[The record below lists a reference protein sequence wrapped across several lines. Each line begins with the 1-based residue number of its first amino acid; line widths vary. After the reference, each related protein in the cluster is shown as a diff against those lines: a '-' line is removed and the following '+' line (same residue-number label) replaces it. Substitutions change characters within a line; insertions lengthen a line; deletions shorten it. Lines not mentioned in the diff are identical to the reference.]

1 MSLALDENKLEIVK
15 STAPVLKE
23 NSTDIG
29 KRFYELLFEKVPELR
44 NIFNQTNQKRGL
56 QQEALVYSVY
66 AAGENIDSL
75 ENIDE
80 LVERIAEKHVSLGVK
95 PEQYPVVGEALIQAV
110 QEILGDAATEE
121 VLDAW
126 RAAYDYIA
134 NLFIELEQKKYNEI
148 EEQEG
153 GWTGFR
159 ALVVDEK
166 IQETD
171 DVISLCLKAKDGK
184 PLAPYK
190 AGQYLTIKVDIAGE
204 PYTHMR
210 QYSLSG
216 VSGKDFYKISV
227 KRETGDGNVPDG
239 VVSSYLHDEVKE
251 GDTLEFSAPAG
262 DFTIASEDE
271 PIVLLSGGIGLT
283 PVVGM
288 LETLAE
294 QEPQRPVTFIHATQ
308 NSSTHV
314 MKEHVEQLAV
324 EHPNISSFVCYDSPT
339 KADQNSQ
346 NYDKEGFVDL
356 QWLQSILS
364 CGNQADFYCC
374 GPAPFMKAV
383 DKGLKEWNVPN
394 DKRHYEIFNPVS
406 VLQEAL

>member
-1 MSLALDENKLEIVK
+1 MTLNSNKLQIVK

-23 NSTDIG
+23 HSTAIG
-29 KRFYELLFEKVPELR
+29 KRFYQLLFEKVPELR

-75 ENIDE
+75 ENIHE

-95 PEQYPVVGEALIQAV
+95 PEQYPIVGEALLQAV
-110 QEILGDAATEE
+110 QEILGDAATED

-126 RAAYDYIA
+126 REAYDYIA
-134 NLFIELEQKKYNEI
+134 NLFIELEQKKYNEM

-159 ALVVDEK
+159 EFVVDEK

-171 DVISLCLKAKDGK
+171 DVISLILKPKDGK
-184 PLAPYK
+184 PLARYE
-190 AGQYLTIKVDIAGE
+190 AGQYITIKADIPGE

-216 VSGKDFYKISV
+216 VSGENYYKISL
-227 KRETGDGNVPDG
+227 KHEKGNGIHPDG
-239 VVSSYLHDEVKE
+239 VVSSYLHDDVAE

-262 DFTIASEDE
+262 EFTVKSEKA
-271 PIVLLSGGIGLT
+271 PIVLLSGGIGVT

-288 LETLAE
+288 LNSLAE
-294 QEPQRPVTFIHATQ
+294 KEPGRPVTFIHATQ
-308 NSSTHV
+308 NSDAHA
-314 MKEHVEQLAV
+314 MRDDVEQLAA
-324 EHPNISSFVCYDSPT
+324 ENPNISSFVCYDSPSIT
-339 KADQNSQ
+339 DKANQNH
-346 NYDKEGFVDL
+346 DKEGFVNL
-356 QWLQSILS
+356 SWLQSILD

-383 DKGLKEWNVPN
+383 DKGLKEWGVSEEN
-394 DKRHYEIFNPVS
+394 RHFEIFNPVS
-406 VLQEAL
+406 ILQEA